1 MAITKQQLDKDK
13 ELLLKSALPI
23 GTLLQSKSRKYYVVE
38 VLGGGGFGITYK
50 VYANEMIGNISQRYF
65 CHQRVFYKGCFR
77 TENGISVSYASNL
90 KMSLSKVGQT
100 LFWRL
105 ID

>member
-50 VYANEMIGNISQRYF
+50 VYANEMIGNISQKIFFVIKEYF
-65 CHQRVFYKGCFR
+65 IKGCFYL
-77 TENGISVSYASNL
+77 IVSFRDIFSI
-90 KMSLSKVGQT
+90 
-100 LFWRL
+100 LFRIVNKIFL
-105 ID
+105 I

>member
-50 VYANEMIGNISQRYF
+50 VYANEMIGNISQKIF
-65 CHQRVFYKGCFR
+65 FFIIHSAKIVFFGEK
-77 TENGISVSYASNL
+77 L
-90 KMSLSKVGQT
+90 LSLPHI
-100 LFWRL
+100 L
-105 ID
+105 I

>member
-50 VYANEMIGNISQRYF
+50 VYANEMIGNISQKIF
-65 CHQRVFYKGCFR
+65 FVFF
-77 TENGISVSYASNL
+77 
-90 KMSLSKVGQT
+90 
-100 LFWRL
+100 
-105 ID
+105 

>member
-50 VYANEMIGNISQRYF
+50 V
-65 CHQRVFYKGCFR
+65 
-77 TENGISVSYASNL
+77 
-90 KMSLSKVGQT
+90 
-100 LFWRL
+100 
-105 ID
+105 